1 MFVRSAHK
9 VLLARFYF
17 YKIMNNAIIPGLEDD
32 WISSSIECDKN
43 KKATDAYRQFKS
55 DQELDFYT
63 SVIQSIYNRTYVPRK
78 SICFCVT
85 KPQLREIFAAHYSD
99 RRVQHWVTHRL
110 EPLFE
115 ERFVSQGDVSFNCR
129 KGFGVQAAVLRVHDI
144 IEDITE
150 NYTKEAY
157 IGKYDLKGFFMS
169 IDKDILW
176 SKLKTFI
183 EENYTN
189 EIDKDTLLYLS
200 KTIIYHCPQK
210 NCRKKGDIRLFDKL
224 PEGKSLFKQPDNK
237 GLPIGN
243 ITSQLFA
250 NFYMSFFDAFM
261 IEQIEKIGGKYV
273 RFVDDFIIVAPRKNE
288 IKKLKVKARD
298 FLEKELHVTLHPDKE
313 YLQKATHG
321 VKFIGYYIKPHR
333 IYLSNRT
340 WRTLTNKLY
349 ILNDYAQKYI
359 RQGDWL
365 EIGDLRILKLMVCSI
380 NSCLGFS
387 VRCNRYKRAKEEL
400 ERFPDIMKLVYV
412 SSTKDKNG
420 ELIPDYR
427 KICIHPY
434 LRTDNIL
441 FNKFIRQ
448 NYGRNQNKYRQTSED
463 GTCRGENH
471 RLSGENVELQRQ
483 GEDNNRS

>member
-1 MFVRSAHK
+1 MS
-9 VLLARFYF
+9 
-17 YKIMNNAIIPGLEDD
+17 MENTIIPGIEDD
-32 WISSSIECDKN
+32 WISSSFECDKN
-43 KKATDAYRQFKS
+43 KKTTDAYRQFKH
-55 DQELDFYT
+55 DQEFDFYA
-63 SVIQSIYNRTYVPRK
+63 SVVPSIYDRTYTPQK
-78 SICFCVT
+78 SVCFCVT
-85 KPQLREIFAAHYSD
+85 KPKIREIFAAHYSD

-115 ERFVSQGDVSFNCR
+115 ERFISQGNVSFNCR
-129 KGFGVQAAVLRVHDI
+129 KGFGTQAAILRVRDI
-144 IEDITE
+144 IEEITE

-176 SKLKTFI
+176 SQLKIFI
-183 EENYTN
+183 EENYHN
-189 EIDKDTLLYLS
+189 EADKDTLLYLT

-210 NCRKKGDIRLFDKL
+210 NCRKKGNIRLFKQL
-224 PEGKSLFKQPDNK
+224 PKGKTLFTQPDNK

-261 IEQIEKIGGKYV
+261 IEQVKKIGGKYI
-273 RFVDDFIIVAPRKNE
+273 RFVDDFLIVAPRKKD
-288 IKKLKVKARD
+288 IKKLKLMARD
-298 FLEKELHVTLHPDKE
+298 YLRNELHVTLHPNKE

-321 VKFIGYYIKPHR
+321 VKFLGYYIKPHR

-349 ILNDYAQKYI
+349 ILNIYAQKYKK
-359 RQGDWL
+359 QGNWL
-365 EIGDLRILKLMVCSI
+365 SIDDLRILKLITSSI

-387 VRCNRYKRAKEEL
+387 VKCNRYKRAKSEL
-400 ERFPDIMKLVYV
+400 ERFPDIFNLVYI
-412 SSTKDKNG
+412 SSTKNEDD
-420 ELIPDYR
+420 ELVPNYR

-448 NYGRNQNKYRQTSED
+448 NYGRNQNEYRQASEG
-463 GTCRGENH
+463 GTCRRENH
-471 RLSGENVELQRQ
+471 RLSGESVEFQRQ
-483 GEDNNRS
+483 GNENNRP